1 MFYDYDYEYTDI
13 ITDDYELKRDLLT
26 RSQRFLDLIFEK
38 VGINEKSKVSIVNFR
53 KRDHFNFDEMKWDS
67 EIFQRKAIYQKGNL
81 VYKHNDE
88 KRIPIEKYLLP
99 KDQGKIIKELAKDYI
114 DELTFFSRE
123 NHYIFVIDFDYKNII
138 GGKKEI
144 KEIYDD
150 LNEEYIKIIPTYGIE
165 DGLVT
170 IFSVEK
176 DIKKE
181 IENYTFLIEVFKLI
195 TRRKFSEM
203 SKIEQIDDLLLKA
216 GLTALNDKI
225 YKSFLVDLEEK
236 ESVNLYNLM
245 HNISLLKYESSENRG
260 NILFCSRDIE
270 LESKLILTKPIPLTE
285 YSSITAIRKLL
296 EISGGDVSLLSD
308 GNFVFGIGKRN
319 GIQDLPRKAF
329 IINFKGQGEWD
340 VVTAKNQ
347 KVMSVTYRVP
357 SMPKVSV
364 KEAEFAKQ
372 FEKTFGFSEYQN
384 VWRFID
390 LAKNQSHGTMVVITK
405 EAEREAERLCN
416 QSFLINKITD
426 LQNGIING
434 ITAIDGAVLLD
445 DTGGCYA
452 IGVILDG
459 IANEKIGTISRGARY
474 NSALRYLNYCKENSI
489 PCLIVI
495 VSEDKYIDIKTV
507 HDL

>member
-1 MFYDYDYEYTDI
+1 
-13 ITDDYELKRDLLT
+13 
-26 RSQRFLDLIFEK
+26 
-38 VGINEKSKVSIVNFR
+38 
-53 KRDHFNFDEMKWDS
+53 
-67 EIFQRKAIYQKGNL
+67 
-81 VYKHNDE
+81 
-88 KRIPIEKYLLP
+88 
-99 KDQGKIIKELAKDYI
+99 
-114 DELTFFSRE
+114 
-123 NHYIFVIDFDYKNII
+123 
-138 GGKKEI
+138 
-144 KEIYDD
+144 
-150 LNEEYIKIIPTYGIE
+150 
-165 DGLVT
+165 
-170 IFSVEK
+170 
-176 DIKKE
+176 
-181 IENYTFLIEVFKLI
+181 
-195 TRRKFSEM
+195 
-203 SKIEQIDDLLLKA
+203 LKA
-216 GLTALNDKI
+216 GITALNDKI
-225 YKSFLVDLEEK
+225 YKSFLVSLEEK

-260 NILFCSRDIE
+260 NILFCPRDIE

-296 EISGGDVSLLSD
+296 EISGGDVSLLCD

-319 GIQDLPRKAF
+319 AIQDLPLKSF
-329 IINFKGQGEWD
+329 IIDFKGQGEWD

-347 KVMSVTYRVP
+347 KVMSVVYRVP
-357 SMPKVSV
+357 SMPKVAV
-364 KEAEFAKQ
+364 KEPEFAKQ
-372 FEKTFGFSEYQN
+372 FEKTFESSEYHN
-384 VWRFID
+384 VWRLIN

-426 LQNGIING
+426 LQDGIIKG

-445 DTGGCYA
+445 DNGACYA